1 VPDRPDGEP
10 AAQPPAS
17 ANPEDS
23 STGDSWG
30 APTGDEQKKSR
41 PKAQPA
47 YWDDKG
53 FYRRVLGFLGLISLV
68 SLAAVIWF
76 HAIGKDSP
84 DAVIA
89 MGSAAVGALVS
100 LVSAHGRQ

>member
-1 VPDRPDGEP
+1 MPERPGGEP
-10 AAQPPAS
+10 AARPPAS
-17 ANPEDS
+17 VRPEDS
-23 STGDSWG
+23 SAGDSWG
-30 APTGDEQKKSR
+30 APTGNERESR
-41 PKAQPA
+41 PNAQPA
-47 YWDDKG
+47 YWDDRG
-53 FYRRVLGFLGLISLV
+53 FYRRVLGFLGLISLA

-89 MGSAAVGALVS
+89 MGAASVGALVS